1 MSSIGES
8 DLDSSLRENK
18 NSPNGRTTGSRRVSE
33 TKNYAEVRLLV
44 HDKPIFSSCEVVPS
58 KVGAWDS

>member
-8 DLDSSLRENK
+8 DLDSSLKENK

-44 HDKPIFSSCEVVPS
+44 HDKTHQIFM
-58 KVGAWDS
+58 